1 MLYNQS
7 QVQAIQH
14 AIKDLN
20 LSHYTTVEAASGV
33 SAAVSGY
40 SRMITAWCRLGAEV
54 LQAAATAVTPAD
66 APLHILAPWLSTLPW
81 LADSRWRK
89 LRTSAP
95 TEVWITL
102 CRTLSRQSAISKKC
116 FLNVMGI
123 CRADDLILFAEIECQ
138 TNQTPH
144 TPHAGLGGA
153 AGCAGTTL
161 FATAGVSRLAA
172 RCLT

>member
-1 MLYNQS
+1 MLYNQC

-123 CRADDLILFAEIECQ
+123 CRADDLILVAKLNARLINHRTHRMQVLE
-138 TNQTPH
+138 
-144 TPHAGLGGA
+144 A

-161 FATAGVSRLAA
+161 SATAGVSQLAA